1 MLSHNNWE
9 EQIKKYE
16 PKKQRFTIK
25 KLSVGV
31 ASVLLGVTFAA
42 GTASADSTTA
52 NADSASGSDSAEQT
66 DHNLTLNSTST
77 STLKSATAASQ
88 NNSASAAVQNPAG
101 DVKAQAANDY
111 EAAVSAA
118 VANASSDVASDAVQN
133 SSASSVQSSSA
144 ADSSAQA
151 SAVKSTATQAFSVR
165 SAAVNNFNYA
175 SVFAS
180 LAAMQQSNNDNAA
193 AQADTNS
200 NDEYSNYKTVT
211 DWSGLQSAVS
221 SGAEGVIVSGNIT
234 ATNGL
239 FNLAPHNDL
248 NIYGNFTIIGADKNA
263 SINLNNNVIQNNGN
277 LTLKD
282 ITVNGSILGNGT
294 VNIQGTVTSNADAS
308 NSAIVDRS
316 NAWLDNNLVSAI
328 DRKVGLGVDTGRT
341 SRVISGT
348 PYFTYKN
355 WYNSNIAAS
364 RVNVGQG
371 AILNI
376 NRSVTGDGIDLG
388 RTGAMNVGVNG
399 ALSINL
405 KDAQNKNM
413 TETAT
418 SMDNANAGIRAL
430 DNGTFTTGD
439 SAKVTINAGHGRAI
453 VFNEPF
459 GGNSSVQAWIMPT
472 WENGRTGDHSS
483 QAAGHTNTVALGDS
497 TQMSISGRGGLVL
510 GYNAT
515 FTTGDHSVVTMD
527 NYGNGEGLLL
537 DANGKVI
544 VSPHSQLLMHSNGK
558 DTGSYDGGN
567 YIGLG
572 QNGQFRVEHDATFR
586 YQLVNAGQGINGGKK
601 NYSDNFNIISQV
613 NGAHPLVYVGNNA
626 TFDGQSDYAQGNGE
640 IIAFSLDNN
649 VGNQDA
655 FIIDGAKYVNWERN
669 SVSTGFVGGTSP
681 QGNLYYSMAPSIIDA
696 SKQKYYIFKWFNGNL
711 NDNNF
716 TYNSDQVKQSIDNF
730 KNSSDEYW
738 QGIEHLATSY
748 SKNANLAEAPGHNV
762 TASDI
767 TGESTVGQKKGIPVN
782 NFSDSTSNN
791 TGFDPKNSQRLVLVA
806 SSIPTQEDV
815 TTQQDT
821 DATVI
826 LKYNENLPAGTVKVT
841 QKGVAGLSRKTTT
854 TYYDMDPATGNK
866 TIDTTKGGWDII
878 KDGQGNVINKVKNN
892 TPGVDNVITT
902 ITMVPEII
910 EVGPQEITL
919 KYVNKTTGTTLKTTT
934 VNGNPL
940 KTNSDNT
947 VVFNEDGTVVANS
960 ITEKDFVDGGQTVQ
974 QIIKGYTDQKLN
986 VVDNTL
992 ASAIKDGTAKFN
1004 VSGVT
1009 RTTLSNSEQI
1019 PAQGPA
1025 YEIDFEE
1032 EAKDVQGSVTYIDD
1046 TTGKTL
1052 ATDNFNGKVGENIT
1066 YKTADKVTN
1075 YEKQGYVLVSNGFK
1089 DGKETF
1095 KENGNDFTVHL
1106 KHGYTTIDKNNPNGH
1121 TVTASVNRTVNYTV
1135 DGKADSTLP
1144 GHTETVNFS
1153 ATGYEDTVTHQLV
1166 DVVNGEIV
1174 TENNTIKPGSL
1185 TWTVDGG
1192 NTDSATMNGYDAPT
1206 KDHYHVDANGITVTP
1221 ADQKTANVDDKGKV
1235 NTITVNH
1242 ESQNITV
1249 TIPLVANGTKLVDQG
1264 KTKNTSATVRYIVDG
1279 NDTNKPQAPADNVQ
1293 DGFEFTYSGD
1303 TYDAYTNELISKGT
1317 WSPNSHAYNEVAS
1330 PTVAGYTPDKATVTS
1345 AELTVTQ
1352 DKPEVKVIVHYTKNA
1367 EEKATLK
1374 IWDDTTNTQ
1383 IGATMNAQGDENTPI
1398 SFAGGKAA
1406 VQGYLD
1412 NGYKFVS
1419 VVSDANGNTLSTTN
1433 YDAANFGNY
1442 DTDSNSDQSF
1452 TVHLVHGT
1460 KPVNP
1465 ENPTD
1470 KYTKND
1476 LQKTSTRTVNY
1487 VDAQGNKLADSVT
1500 STVVFSGSGY
1510 VDTVTGNLVNLN
1522 NDGSI
1527 KDQNGKL
1534 TWTYSVDGGK
1544 AQSGENYIFAETA
1557 AKPTIQHDGVNYRFN
1572 NVNPGNY
1579 NAGNGAVSSYQVDN
1593 SKDNN
1598 LNVNVVY
1605 NKITYTTKRVNERTV
1620 NRTINYLDGK
1630 TGEKIPAN
1638 LIAGNPVNQ
1647 SATLYQTQIVDDQ
1660 GNEMGNGTV
1669 SEDGTSYTNDNTWHV
1684 DGSFDAVTSPDL
1696 TKSGY
1701 KAPRFENGKSAAT
1714 VSAETVNENTPKQD
1728 TVNVYYDH
1736 NEVPVT
1742 PDNPHGVDPKQLT
1755 KDVNET
1761 VHYIVEDGKV
1771 KAPDD
1776 SVQTSKWTRTL
1787 TLDEVTKELVPNGQ
1801 YDTEWAI
1808 AKGAKTNYDQ
1818 VNTPVVKGY
1827 YANKANVPATAV
1839 TQSNIYTEVTYKPLG
1854 HIIPVD
1860 PTTGNPIPNAPQP
1873 QFPNDPNDPTKGNPG
1888 EKPTVPGYHP
1898 QDGKPGEPVSPVPG
1912 NPGEDVKV
1920 PYVKDQG
1927 TVSVI
1932 FHDDTTNTTIPNVG
1946 FNSGDAAAD
1955 TPVTYN
1961 PETNISDLEKQ
1972 GYVYVR
1978 TEGTL
1983 PDKVEANKNI
1993 TVTVHMKHGV
2003 QPVTPTTPPTDVP
2016 KNTPKEAQPD
2026 QLTKKVNLTVNY
2038 VNADGTDF
2046 TGNVPAN
2053 AKQTATFTGTAYVDK
2068 ITGQLVNA
2076 KQEDGKWVINTDDTA
2091 TPEITWTSDKN
2102 SFEGV
2107 TSPAEKGYHV
2117 SNVSSHADGDNVAAI
2132 TGLTKDSQDI
2142 TVTVTYAKNGTKVVG
2157 ERTVKASMTVH
2168 YTGAGDLTPK
2178 DNVQSGVNFHYTGD
2192 VHDAETD
2199 ELVSEGHWE
2208 VNGVAGDS
2216 YQFNEVDSPVVSG
2229 YTAETKVVPG
2239 FKATPDKPTFETTVN
2254 YTKNG
2259 TDVQNKQHVPASQT
2273 VQYVDDQGNTLRPD
2287 KSQNF
2292 EFNYSG
2298 DTVDKVTGE
2307 TIEQGIWNET
2317 SHNFAAADVPVIK
2330 GYVAVSGYT
2339 NNNGKYTAGGF
2350 TATNTGSKEDNNKVF
2365 TVVYKKVGK
2374 IVPQLPDGKPVPN
2387 VPNVPYTNDPTN
2399 PTAVTPDEPTP
2410 KDPTGTYTPEVPS
2423 VTPTNPTKDTPV
2435 VYHANEASLKV
2446 EYIDQDDNNAV
2457 LHTDSVD
2464 GKLGEKLTY
2473 TTADEIKSL
2482 EGQGY
2487 VLVND
2492 GFTGKAGADFTKEN
2506 NGKTYQVI
2514 LKHGVQP
2521 VTPTTPPTDVPKN
2534 TPKEAQPDQLT
2545 KKVNLTVNYVNADGT
2560 AFTGNVPANA
2570 KQTATFT
2577 GTAYVDKITGKLVNA
2592 KQEDGKWV
2600 INTDDTAT
2608 PEITWTS
2615 DKTSF
2620 EGVTS
2625 PAENGYHVSNVSSHA
2640 DGDNVAAITG
2650 LTKDSQNITVTVTY
2664 AKNGTTVINGKKV
2677 TPTQTVKFVDGE
2689 GNELKPSIKETGAD
2703 FVYSGDTLDEVTGQI
2718 TKTGSWDSTSHIFG
2732 TQDVPVIDG
2741 YVAVS
2746 GYTNQNGKFVA
2757 GGLTATLDDPN
2768 VVATVVYQKVGNIVP
2783 QLPDGTPVPNPDKP
2797 GENVPNKPYTN
2808 DPSNPTD
2815 VNPKEPVPNIP
2826 GYRPEV
2832 PTVTPEVPTK
2842 DTPVV
2847 YNQIQKADL
2856 TIVDQDNGN
2865 KQIVVSGVTTKFAT
2879 DGINGEAITFAGNEA
2894 AVKALEN
2901 MGYVYVDSDFTSG
2914 TKFDGD
2920 GATDQHFTITMKH
2933 GTQPVNPSTPGKP
2946 GEPINPN
2953 DPEGPKYPQGSDQV
2967 TKNVTRTI
2975 QYVDE
2980 NGNKVSDSVEQPVN
2994 FTAEGV
3000 LDKVTGQW
3008 VTPLTWSGSQTVNGV
3023 KSPVVEG
3030 YHLVSVDR
3038 DGEGNNVKG
3047 VTLTHENDS
3056 YTVTVKYAKNGKII
3070 PVDPTGKPIPNVP
3083 TPQYPTDPTDP
3094 SKVTPN
3100 EPVPSIPGLTPEVP
3114 TVTPTDP
3121 GKNTPVKYSQTVN
3134 ATVTYIDDVTG
3145 ESLKTDSLSGL
3156 EGVKSDYSTKSSIDG
3171 YEAQGYKV
3179 VSDNFP
3185 KGGYTFSVEGTHD
3198 FTVHL
3203 THTTSP
3209 VNPDHP
3215 GAGYSATDLKK
3226 TVTRTINYLDG
3237 QGNVVAQQVAQSF
3250 DFIANGTVDNV
3261 THKLVTVVDGKIT
3274 GAGELT
3280 WNAANHDFDAVES
3293 PAVKGMHVTNVTP
3306 ADQRE
3311 GNNVAKTTVNAQSGN
3326 IIVNVYYASNGTH
3339 QDGAKNLLSTQTVTF
3354 VDEAGNVL
3362 HVPSTLDFTFVRTP
3376 DVTDPEGN
3384 VTEGT
3389 WTTGTSHTYKTV
3401 NVPVIPGYVT
3411 DRTVAGGMTATIDNL
3426 DVADKVVYKKVGKI
3440 IPVDPTGKPIPGAPT
3455 PDYPNDPQN
3464 PTKVTPDEPVPS
3476 VPGYTPDVPTV
3487 TPGVP
3492 TVDTPVTYRQ
3502 NVQVTVTY
3510 IDDVTNTVLDSDSL
3524 NGLDGKKSDYSTAG
3538 KIANYESHG
3547 YALVS
3552 DDFPKD
3558 GYTFSVE
3565 GTHNFTVHLT
3575 HTTSPVNPDHP
3586 GAGYNKTDLQ
3596 KDVTRTIYFVNT
3608 QDGKQVAEPV
3618 NQTVSFTANGTVDNV
3633 TGKLVTVADG
3643 KITGPGELT
3652 WTPAQDVKGVQSPA
3666 VNGMHVTFVTRDA
3679 DGTNVKGVSL
3689 THDDSSYDVY
3699 VNYAPNGTTNEHG
3712 QNIPASQTI
3721 KFVDENGNT
3730 LRENNVQTSEFV
3742 RTPDVVDAFTGKTIT
3757 EGSWKET
3764 SHKFGVIDVPV
3775 IEGYVATVK
3784 TAGGLT
3790 ATTDNP
3796 NVVTEV
3802 VYKKVGKIIPVDPT
3816 GKPIP
3821 NVPTPEYPNDPT
3833 DPTKVTP
3840 NEPVPTIPGY
3850 TPETPTV
3857 TPEVPTKD
3865 TPVKYTPV
3873 DNTQNAQVRY
3883 IDLTNN
3889 EEIANSGN
3897 LSGQPGDKIN
3907 YSTADTIKSLTDK
3920 GYVLVNDGFPADAAF
3935 DNDKGHDQV
3944 FTVTFRHGTQ
3954 PVNPNEPGKP
3964 GQPINPNDPEGPK
3977 YPQGSDQVTKNVTRT
3992 VQYVDENGNKISD
4005 PVEQTVN
4012 FTAEGVLDKV
4022 TGQWVT
4028 PLTWSGSQSV
4038 AGVKTPVVEGYH
4050 VVNVDRDGDGVNVK
4064 GVTLTHENDNYT
4076 VTVQYAKNGKIVPV
4090 DPTGKP
4096 IPNVP
4101 TPQYPTDPENPAKVT
4116 PDEPV
4121 PSIPGFV
4128 PEVPTVTPTDP
4139 GKDTPVHYT
4148 PVVND
4153 QNAVVNYVDQD
4164 NNNAQ
4169 IATSGNLTGK
4179 PGSLIDYSTAA
4190 TIKQLEDQGY
4200 VLVSNGFPAGAVFDN
4215 DDNTTQT
4222 YTVVLKHGTTT
4233 FKPDKPGTPGEPI
4246 NPNYPEGPKVTN
4258 EDVDYSKDVKFTVH
4272 YVGAGSNNPADN
4284 VQNAQWTRAITV
4296 DNVTGKII
4304 SSTEW
4309 VSNKDSYS
4317 NVATPVVEG
4326 YHADR
4331 AQVDGHKV
4339 TMEDQEATVTYVPN
4353 GKIVPV
4359 DPTGKPIPNVP
4370 TPQYP
4375 TDPTDPTKVT
4385 PDEPVP
4391 TIPNYTPEVPT
4402 VTPTDPGVDT
4412 PVKYTPNTVNPKPA
4426 VDQIAVVNYVDQD
4439 NNNAQ
4444 IATSG
4449 NLTGKAGSVIN
4460 YSTADEI
4467 KQLEAHGYVLVTDGF
4482 PAGATFDD
4490 NADQNQVF
4498 TVVLKHGH
4506 APVGPKNP
4514 EEPGTPVNPGYP
4526 EGPKWPAKDNYSK
4539 DYTSTVHFVDNNG
4552 NKMRDDNVQTSTWT
4566 RTLIID
4572 KVTGQILNPNENWT
4586 SDKASYNE
4594 VKVPVINGYVADKA
4608 NVPAKEAVQQNIED
4622 TVTYTKVGNIV
4633 PVDPSGNRIPNVPV
4647 VPYTND
4653 PTDPTKVVPN
4663 EPVPSVP
4670 GMTPNVTTVTPDHPT
4685 VDTPVVY
4692 TTPTPVT
4699 PQTPVTPEPETP
4711 AEPAR
4716 PAETP
4721 AQPAAPEAPAAPK
4734 AATPA
4739 KATPAAKQEAKKLP
4753 QTGNENSSSA
4763 AALGLAALGLT
4774 GLLAAGKKRRKED

>member
-1 MLSHNNWE
+1 M
-9 EQIKKYE
+9 E
-16 PKKQRFTIK
+16 PGQPTEYKQ
-25 KLSVGV
+25 V
-31 ASVLLGVTFAA
+31 
-42 GTASADSTTA
+42 DS
-52 NADSASGSDSAEQT
+52 
-66 DHNLTLNSTST
+66 
-77 STLKSATAASQ
+77 
-88 NNSASAAVQNPAG
+88 
-101 DVKAQAANDY
+101 
-111 EAAVSAA
+111 
-118 VANASSDVASDAVQN
+118 
-133 SSASSVQSSSA
+133 
-144 ADSSAQA
+144 
-151 SAVKSTATQAFSVR
+151 
-165 SAAVNNFNYA
+165 
-175 SVFAS
+175 
-180 LAAMQQSNNDNAA
+180 
-193 AQADTNS
+193 
-200 NDEYSNYKTVT
+200 
-211 DWSGLQSAVS
+211 
-221 SGAEGVIVSGNIT
+221 
-234 ATNGL
+234 
-239 FNLAPHNDL
+239 
-248 NIYGNFTIIGADKNA
+248 
-263 SINLNNNVIQNNGN
+263 
-277 LTLKD
+277 
-282 ITVNGSILGNGT
+282 
-294 VNIQGTVTSNADAS
+294 
-308 NSAIVDRS
+308 
-316 NAWLDNNLVSAI
+316 
-328 DRKVGLGVDTGRT
+328 
-341 SRVISGT
+341 
-348 PYFTYKN
+348 
-355 WYNSNIAAS
+355 
-364 RVNVGQG
+364 
-371 AILNI
+371 
-376 NRSVTGDGIDLG
+376 
-388 RTGAMNVGVNG
+388 
-399 ALSINL
+399 
-405 KDAQNKNM
+405 
-413 TETAT
+413 
-418 SMDNANAGIRAL
+418 
-430 DNGTFTTGD
+430 
-439 SAKVTINAGHGRAI
+439 
-453 VFNEPF
+453 
-459 GGNSSVQAWIMPT
+459 
-472 WENGRTGDHSS
+472 
-483 QAAGHTNTVALGDS
+483 
-497 TQMSISGRGGLVL
+497 
-510 GYNAT
+510 
-515 FTTGDHSVVTMD
+515 
-527 NYGNGEGLLL
+527 
-537 DANGKVI
+537 
-544 VSPHSQLLMHSNGK
+544 
-558 DTGSYDGGN
+558 
-567 YIGLG
+567 
-572 QNGQFRVEHDATFR
+572 
-586 YQLVNAGQGINGGKK
+586 
-601 NYSDNFNIISQV
+601 
-613 NGAHPLVYVGNNA
+613 
-626 TFDGQSDYAQGNGE
+626 
-640 IIAFSLDNN
+640 
-649 VGNQDA
+649 
-655 FIIDGAKYVNWERN
+655 
-669 SVSTGFVGGTSP
+669 
-681 QGNLYYSMAPSIIDA
+681 
-696 SKQKYYIFKWFNGNL
+696 
-711 NDNNF
+711 
-716 TYNSDQVKQSIDNF
+716 
-730 KNSSDEYW
+730 
-738 QGIEHLATSY
+738 
-748 SKNANLAEAPGHNV
+748 
-762 TASDI
+762 
-767 TGESTVGQKKGIPVN
+767 
-782 NFSDSTSNN
+782 
-791 TGFDPKNSQRLVLVA
+791 
-806 SSIPTQEDV
+806 
-815 TTQQDT
+815 
-821 DATVI
+821 
-826 LKYNENLPAGTVKVT
+826 
-841 QKGVAGLSRKTTT
+841 
-854 TYYDMDPATGNK
+854 
-866 TIDTTKGGWDII
+866 
-878 KDGQGNVINKVKNN
+878 
-892 TPGVDNVITT
+892 
-902 ITMVPEII
+902 PE
-910 EVGPQEITL
+910 
-919 KYVNKTTGTTLKTTT
+919 
-934 VNGNPL
+934 
-940 KTNSDNT
+940 
-947 VVFNEDGTVVANS
+947 
-960 ITEKDFVDGGQTVQ
+960 
-974 QIIKGYTDQKLN
+974 IKGYTPDQKN
-986 VVDNTL
+986 
-992 ASAIKDGTAKFN
+992 
-1004 VSGVT
+1004 
-1009 RTTLSNSEQI
+1009 I
-1019 PAQGPA
+1019 PA
-1025 YEIDFEE
+1025 
-1032 EAKDVQGSVTYIDD
+1032 
-1046 TTGKTL
+1046 
-1052 ATDNFNGKVGENIT
+1052 
-1066 YKTADKVTN
+1066 TA
-1075 YEKQGYVLVSNGFK
+1075 
-1089 DGKETF
+1089 
-1095 KENGNDFTVHL
+1095 
-1106 KHGYTTIDKNNPNGH
+1106 
-1121 TVTASVNRTVNYTV
+1121 
-1135 DGKADSTLP
+1135 
-1144 GHTETVNFS
+1144 
-1153 ATGYEDTVTHQLV
+1153 
-1166 DVVNGEIV
+1166 
-1174 TENNTIKPGSL
+1174 
-1185 TWTVDGG
+1185 
-1192 NTDSATMNGYDAPT
+1192 
-1206 KDHYHVDANGITVTP
+1206 
-1221 ADQKTANVDDKGKV
+1221 
-1235 NTITVNH
+1235 
-1242 ESQNITV
+1242 
-1249 TIPLVANGTKLVDQG
+1249 
-1264 KTKNTSATVRYIVDG
+1264 
-1279 NDTNKPQAPADNVQ
+1279 
-1293 DGFEFTYSGD
+1293 
-1303 TYDAYTNELISKGT
+1303 
-1317 WSPNSHAYNEVAS
+1317 
-1330 PTVAGYTPDKATVTS
+1330 
-1345 AELTVTQ
+1345 VTQ
-1352 DKPEVKVIVHYTKNA
+1352 DNIEKFVTYTKNA
-1367 EEKATLK
+1367 EEKANLK
-1374 IWDDTTNTQ
+1374 IVDDTTGKTLNTL
-1383 IGATMNAQGDENTPI
+1383 NAQGDEDTPI
-1398 SFAGGKAA
+1398 TFAGGKSA

-1412 NGYKFVS
+1412 HGYKFVS
-1419 VVSDANGNTLSTTN
+1419 VVSDAKGKVLSTTD

-1442 DTDSNSDQSF
+1442 DTDPNSDQSF

-1465 ENPTD
+1465 ENPTA

-1476 LQKTSTRTVNY
+1476 LQKTSTRTINY
-1487 VDAQGNKLADSVT
+1487 VDANGNKIADSVT

-1544 AQSGENYIFAETA
+1544 AQSGENYTFAETA
-1557 AKPTIQHDGVNYRFN
+1557 EKPTVQHDGVNYRFN

-1630 TGEKIPAN
+1630 TGEKIPTN

-1647 SATLYQTQIVDDQ
+1647 SATLYQTRIVDDQ

-1669 SEDGTSYTNDNTWHV
+1669 SEDGTSYTIDNTWHV

-1761 VHYIVEDGKV
+1761 VHYIVEDGKA
-1771 KAPDD
+1771 KAPADN
-1776 SVQTSKWTRTL
+1776 VQTSKWTRTL

-1808 AKGAKTNYDQ
+1808 AKGQKTVYDQ
-1818 VNTPVVKGY
+1818 VKTPVVDGY

-1898 QDGKPGEPVSPVPG
+1898 ESGKPGDKVTPKPG

-2091 TPEITWTSDKN
+2091 TPEITWTSDKTA
-2102 SFEGV
+2102 FEGV
-2107 TSPAEKGYHV
+2107 TSPTEEGYHV
-2117 SNVSSHADGDNVAAI
+2117 SNVSEYADGDNVAAI
-2132 TGLTKDSQDI
+2132 TGLTKDSQNI
-2142 TVTVTYAKNGTKVVG
+2142 TVTVTYAKNDTEIKNRQ
-2157 ERTVKASMTVH
+2157 EVKASQVVK
-2168 YTGAGDLTPK
+2168 YVDEN
-2178 DNVQSGVNFHYTGD
+2178 DNELSETKTQNFTFVYTGD
-2192 VHDAETD
+2192 TYDKETGKQIATGKWLAVSHDFS
-2199 ELVSEGHWE
+2199 SE
-2208 VNGVAGDS
+2208 D
-2216 YQFNEVDSPVVSG
+2216 
-2229 YTAETKVVPG
+2229 VP
-2239 FKATPDKPTFETTVN
+2239 TVN
-2254 YTKNG
+2254 
-2259 TDVQNKQHVPASQT
+2259 
-2273 VQYVDDQGNTLRPD
+2273 
-2287 KSQNF
+2287 
-2292 EFNYSG
+2292 
-2298 DTVDKVTGE
+2298 
-2307 TIEQGIWNET
+2307 
-2317 SHNFAAADVPVIK
+2317 
-2330 GYVAVSGYT
+2330 GYVAVKGFT
-2339 NNNGKYTAGGF
+2339 RDDNDKVVAGGF
-2350 TATNTGSKEDNNKVF
+2350 TTAYDATDAKRNRVFKVI
-2365 TVVYKKVGK
+2365 YKKVGK

-2387 VPNVPYTNDPTN
+2387 VPDVPYTNDPTD

-2446 EYIDQDDNNAV
+2446 QYIDQDDNNAV

-2545 KKVNLTVNYVNADGT
+2545 KEVNLTVNYVNADGT
-2560 AFTGNVPANA
+2560 AFTGTVPANA

-2615 DKTSF
+2615 DKTAF

-2625 PAENGYHVSNVSSHA
+2625 PAEANYHVSNVSSHK

-2650 LTKDSQNITVTVTY
+2650 LTKDSGNIDVTVTY

-2703 FVYSGDTLDEVTGQI
+2703 FVYSGDTRDEVTGQI

-2732 TQDVPVIDG
+2732 TQDVPVIPG

-2757 GGLTATLDDPN
+2757 GGLTATLDDPD

-2808 DPSNPTD
+2808 DPTNPTD

-2865 KQIVVSGVTTKFAT
+2865 KQIVVSGVTTKFTT
-2879 DGINGEAITFAGNEA
+2879 DGINGEAITFTGNEA

-3056 YTVTVKYAKNGKII
+3056 YTVTVKYAKNGNII

-3156 EGVKSDYSTKSSIDG
+3156 EGVKSDYSTKTSIDG

-3306 ADQRE
+3306 ADQRD

-3339 QDGAKNLLSTQTVTF
+3339 QDGAKNLPSTQTVTF

-3502 NVQVTVTY
+3502 NVQATVTY

-3721 KFVDENGNT
+3721 KFIDENGNT

-4005 PVEQTVN
+4005 PVEQTVS

-4200 VLVSNGFPAGAVFDN
+4200 VLVNNGFPAGAVFDN

-4331 AQVDGHKV
+4331 AQVDGQKV

-4385 PDEPVP
+4385 PNEPVP

-4460 YSTADEI
+4460 YSTADQI
-4467 KQLEAHGYVLVTDGF
+4467 KQLEARGYVLVTDGF

-4699 PQTPVTPEPETP
+4699 PQTPATPEPETP

>member
-1 MLSHNNWE
+1 M
-9 EQIKKYE
+9 
-16 PKKQRFTIK
+16 
-25 KLSVGV
+25 
-31 ASVLLGVTFAA
+31 
-42 GTASADSTTA
+42 
-52 NADSASGSDSAEQT
+52 
-66 DHNLTLNSTST
+66 
-77 STLKSATAASQ
+77 
-88 NNSASAAVQNPAG
+88 
-101 DVKAQAANDY
+101 
-111 EAAVSAA
+111 
-118 VANASSDVASDAVQN
+118 
-133 SSASSVQSSSA
+133 
-144 ADSSAQA
+144 
-151 SAVKSTATQAFSVR
+151 
-165 SAAVNNFNYA
+165 
-175 SVFAS
+175 
-180 LAAMQQSNNDNAA
+180 
-193 AQADTNS
+193 
-200 NDEYSNYKTVT
+200 
-211 DWSGLQSAVS
+211 
-221 SGAEGVIVSGNIT
+221 
-234 ATNGL
+234 
-239 FNLAPHNDL
+239 
-248 NIYGNFTIIGADKNA
+248 
-263 SINLNNNVIQNNGN
+263 
-277 LTLKD
+277 
-282 ITVNGSILGNGT
+282 
-294 VNIQGTVTSNADAS
+294 
-308 NSAIVDRS
+308 
-316 NAWLDNNLVSAI
+316 
-328 DRKVGLGVDTGRT
+328 
-341 SRVISGT
+341 
-348 PYFTYKN
+348 
-355 WYNSNIAAS
+355 
-364 RVNVGQG
+364 
-371 AILNI
+371 
-376 NRSVTGDGIDLG
+376 
-388 RTGAMNVGVNG
+388 
-399 ALSINL
+399 
-405 KDAQNKNM
+405 
-413 TETAT
+413 
-418 SMDNANAGIRAL
+418 
-430 DNGTFTTGD
+430 
-439 SAKVTINAGHGRAI
+439 
-453 VFNEPF
+453 
-459 GGNSSVQAWIMPT
+459 
-472 WENGRTGDHSS
+472 
-483 QAAGHTNTVALGDS
+483 
-497 TQMSISGRGGLVL
+497 
-510 GYNAT
+510 
-515 FTTGDHSVVTMD
+515 
-527 NYGNGEGLLL
+527 
-537 DANGKVI
+537 
-544 VSPHSQLLMHSNGK
+544 
-558 DTGSYDGGN
+558 
-567 YIGLG
+567 
-572 QNGQFRVEHDATFR
+572 
-586 YQLVNAGQGINGGKK
+586 
-601 NYSDNFNIISQV
+601 
-613 NGAHPLVYVGNNA
+613 
-626 TFDGQSDYAQGNGE
+626 
-640 IIAFSLDNN
+640 
-649 VGNQDA
+649 
-655 FIIDGAKYVNWERN
+655 
-669 SVSTGFVGGTSP
+669 
-681 QGNLYYSMAPSIIDA
+681 
-696 SKQKYYIFKWFNGNL
+696 
-711 NDNNF
+711 
-716 TYNSDQVKQSIDNF
+716 
-730 KNSSDEYW
+730 
-738 QGIEHLATSY
+738 
-748 SKNANLAEAPGHNV
+748 
-762 TASDI
+762 
-767 TGESTVGQKKGIPVN
+767 
-782 NFSDSTSNN
+782 
-791 TGFDPKNSQRLVLVA
+791 
-806 SSIPTQEDV
+806 
-815 TTQQDT
+815 
-821 DATVI
+821 
-826 LKYNENLPAGTVKVT
+826 
-841 QKGVAGLSRKTTT
+841 
-854 TYYDMDPATGNK
+854 
-866 TIDTTKGGWDII
+866 
-878 KDGQGNVINKVKNN
+878 
-892 TPGVDNVITT
+892 
-902 ITMVPEII
+902 
-910 EVGPQEITL
+910 
-919 KYVNKTTGTTLKTTT
+919 
-934 VNGNPL
+934 
-940 KTNSDNT
+940 
-947 VVFNEDGTVVANS
+947 
-960 ITEKDFVDGGQTVQ
+960 
-974 QIIKGYTDQKLN
+974 
-986 VVDNTL
+986 
-992 ASAIKDGTAKFN
+992 
-1004 VSGVT
+1004 
-1009 RTTLSNSEQI
+1009 
-1019 PAQGPA
+1019 
-1025 YEIDFEE
+1025 
-1032 EAKDVQGSVTYIDD
+1032 
-1046 TTGKTL
+1046 
-1052 ATDNFNGKVGENIT
+1052 
-1066 YKTADKVTN
+1066 
-1075 YEKQGYVLVSNGFK
+1075 
-1089 DGKETF
+1089 
-1095 KENGNDFTVHL
+1095 
-1106 KHGYTTIDKNNPNGH
+1106 
-1121 TVTASVNRTVNYTV
+1121 
-1135 DGKADSTLP
+1135 
-1144 GHTETVNFS
+1144 
-1153 ATGYEDTVTHQLV
+1153 
-1166 DVVNGEIV
+1166 
-1174 TENNTIKPGSL
+1174 
-1185 TWTVDGG
+1185 
-1192 NTDSATMNGYDAPT
+1192 
-1206 KDHYHVDANGITVTP
+1206 
-1221 ADQKTANVDDKGKV
+1221 
-1235 NTITVNH
+1235 
-1242 ESQNITV
+1242 
-1249 TIPLVANGTKLVDQG
+1249 
-1264 KTKNTSATVRYIVDG
+1264 
-1279 NDTNKPQAPADNVQ
+1279 
-1293 DGFEFTYSGD
+1293 
-1303 TYDAYTNELISKGT
+1303 
-1317 WSPNSHAYNEVAS
+1317 
-1330 PTVAGYTPDKATVTS
+1330 
-1345 AELTVTQ
+1345 
-1352 DKPEVKVIVHYTKNA
+1352 
-1367 EEKATLK
+1367 
-1374 IWDDTTNTQ
+1374 
-1383 IGATMNAQGDENTPI
+1383 
-1398 SFAGGKAA
+1398 
-1406 VQGYLD
+1406 
-1412 NGYKFVS
+1412 
-1419 VVSDANGNTLSTTN
+1419 
-1433 YDAANFGNY
+1433 
-1442 DTDSNSDQSF
+1442 
-1452 TVHLVHGT
+1452 
-1460 KPVNP
+1460 
-1465 ENPTD
+1465 
-1470 KYTKND
+1470 
-1476 LQKTSTRTVNY
+1476 
-1487 VDAQGNKLADSVT
+1487 
-1500 STVVFSGSGY
+1500 
-1510 VDTVTGNLVNLN
+1510 
-1522 NDGSI
+1522 
-1527 KDQNGKL
+1527 
-1534 TWTYSVDGGK
+1534 
-1544 AQSGENYIFAETA
+1544 
-1557 AKPTIQHDGVNYRFN
+1557 
-1572 NVNPGNY
+1572 
-1579 NAGNGAVSSYQVDN
+1579 
-1593 SKDNN
+1593 
-1598 LNVNVVY
+1598 
-1605 NKITYTTKRVNERTV
+1605 
-1620 NRTINYLDGK
+1620 
-1630 TGEKIPAN
+1630 
-1638 LIAGNPVNQ
+1638 
-1647 SATLYQTQIVDDQ
+1647 
-1660 GNEMGNGTV
+1660 
-1669 SEDGTSYTNDNTWHV
+1669 
-1684 DGSFDAVTSPDL
+1684 
-1696 TKSGY
+1696 
-1701 KAPRFENGKSAAT
+1701 
-1714 VSAETVNENTPKQD
+1714 
-1728 TVNVYYDH
+1728 
-1736 NEVPVT
+1736 
-1742 PDNPHGVDPKQLT
+1742 
-1755 KDVNET
+1755 
-1761 VHYIVEDGKV
+1761 
-1771 KAPDD
+1771 
-1776 SVQTSKWTRTL
+1776 
-1787 TLDEVTKELVPNGQ
+1787 
-1801 YDTEWAI
+1801 
-1808 AKGAKTNYDQ
+1808 
-1818 VNTPVVKGY
+1818 
-1827 YANKANVPATAV
+1827 
-1839 TQSNIYTEVTYKPLG
+1839 
-1854 HIIPVD
+1854 
-1860 PTTGNPIPNAPQP
+1860 
-1873 QFPNDPNDPTKGNPG
+1873 
-1888 EKPTVPGYHP
+1888 
-1898 QDGKPGEPVSPVPG
+1898 
-1912 NPGEDVKV
+1912 
-1920 PYVKDQG
+1920 
-1927 TVSVI
+1927 
-1932 FHDDTTNTTIPNVG
+1932 
-1946 FNSGDAAAD
+1946 
-1955 TPVTYN
+1955 
-1961 PETNISDLEKQ
+1961 
-1972 GYVYVR
+1972 
-1978 TEGTL
+1978 
-1983 PDKVEANKNI
+1983 
-1993 TVTVHMKHGV
+1993 
-2003 QPVTPTTPPTDVP
+2003 
-2016 KNTPKEAQPD
+2016 
-2026 QLTKKVNLTVNY
+2026 TKKVNLTVSY

-2068 ITGQLVNA
+2068 ITGKLVNA
-2076 KQEDGKWVINTDDTA
+2076 KQENGKWVINTDDTA
-2091 TPEITWTSDKN
+2091 TPEITWTSDKT

-2107 TSPAEKGYHV
+2107 TSPTEEGYHV

-2132 TGLTKDSQDI
+2132 TGLTKDSQDV
-2142 TVTVTYAKNGTKVVG
+2142 TVTVTYAKNDTEIKNHQ
-2157 ERTVKASMTVH
+2157 EVKASQVVK
-2168 YTGAGDLTPK
+2168 YVDEN
-2178 DNVQSGVNFHYTGD
+2178 DNELSETKNQNFTFVYTGD
-2192 VHDAETD
+2192 TYDKETGKKIATGKWLAVSHDFS
-2199 ELVSEGHWE
+2199 SE
-2208 VNGVAGDS
+2208 D
-2216 YQFNEVDSPVVSG
+2216 
-2229 YTAETKVVPG
+2229 VP
-2239 FKATPDKPTFETTVN
+2239 TVN
-2254 YTKNG
+2254 
-2259 TDVQNKQHVPASQT
+2259 
-2273 VQYVDDQGNTLRPD
+2273 
-2287 KSQNF
+2287 
-2292 EFNYSG
+2292 
-2298 DTVDKVTGE
+2298 
-2307 TIEQGIWNET
+2307 
-2317 SHNFAAADVPVIK
+2317 
-2330 GYVAVSGYT
+2330 GYVAVKGFT
-2339 NNNGKYTAGGF
+2339 RDDNDKVVAGGF
-2350 TATNTGSKEDNNKVF
+2350 TTAYDATDAKRNRVF
-2365 TVVYKKVGK
+2365 KVVYKKVGK

-2387 VPNVPYTNDPTN
+2387 VPDVPYTNDPTD

-2423 VTPTNPTKDTPV
+2423 VTPEVPTKDTPV

-2446 EYIDQDDNNAV
+2446 QYIDQDDNNAV

-2487 VLVND
+2487 VLVSD

-2545 KKVNLTVNYVNADGT
+2545 KKVNLTVSYVNADGT
-2560 AFTGNVPANA
+2560 DFTGNVPANA

-2703 FVYSGDTLDEVTGQI
+2703 FVYSGDTLDEVTNQI
-2718 TKTGSWDSTSHIFG
+2718 TKTGSWYSTSHTFG

-2980 NGNKVSDSVEQPVN
+2980 NGNQLRNSVEQPVNFTAEGVLDKVTGQWKTPLTWSGSQTVNGVKSPVIEGYHLVSVDRDGEGNNVKGVTLTHENDSYTVTVKYAKNGKIIPVDPTGKPIPNVPTPQYPTDPENPAKVTPDEPVPSIPGYTPEVPTVTPTDPGKDTPVKYTPVDNTQNAQVRYIDLTDNKELANSGNLSGQPGDKINYSTADTIKSLTDKGYVLVNDGFPADAAFDNDKGHDQAFTVTFRHGTQPVNPNEPGKPGQPINPNDPEGPKYPQGSDQVTKNVTRTIQYVDENGNKVSDSVEQPVN

-3056 YTVTVKYAKNGKII
+3056 YTVTVKYAKNGNII

-3306 ADQRE
+3306 ADQRD

-3502 NVQVTVTY
+3502 NVQATVTY

-3775 IEGYVATVK
+3775 IDGYVATVK

-4331 AQVDGHKV
+4331 AQVDGQKV

-4460 YSTADEI
+4460 YSTADQI
-4467 KQLEAHGYVLVTDGF
+4467 KQLEARGYVLVTDGF